1 MIKKRIY
8 HYRGKDGKPM
18 TQEVT
23 YKLYYNANNELSCIV
38 NEYGYTCEKNS
49 EVFDYFT
56 KNQ

>member
-1 MIKKRIY
+1 MIKKRTY

-18 TQEVT
+18 TQDVT
-23 YKLYYNANNELSCIV
+23 YTLHYNNGVLVNVLNEHNC
-38 NEYGYTCEKNS
+38 TCEKNS